1 MTKFI
6 AFATATAALFTA
18 TAATARDA
26 DTTKESF
33 VHNGST
39 YVYTTKIDGDRRVID
54 GRAYPAGN
62 GFHLVVRGDEVSG
75 TSGGVP
81 VKFRVASARGAA
93 VETAT
98 R

>member
-26 DTTKESF
+26 D
-33 VHNGST
+33 
-39 YVYTTKIDGDRRVID
+39 TTKIDGDRRVID

>member
-6 AFATATAALFTA
+6 AFAAATAALFTA

-54 GRAYPAGN
+54 GRAFPAGN
-62 GFHLVVRGDEVSG
+62 GFHLVVRGDMVSG

-81 VKFRVASARGAA
+81 VKFRVDSARGATIA
-93 VETAT
+93 PVA